1 MDISN
6 IRGRDKERASDE
18 KAIDKLY
25 KDIATG
31 ALRRKR
37 GANFDDLSEDED
49 DAAEERRRRKQL
61 EFARMRKA
69 LLEDENIGKIA
80 ENPKKMAFLRA
91 IEDRD
96 EEDEMEFLGEGEI
109 LVESVPDSQ
118 VGQGTMTSLQEDTAQ
133 VKDLEPQ
140 EPQQMNEPMVAQR
153 DSSKMSHRRTAV
165 DNSISRPTT
174 IAEIRESLS
183 FLVEDMI
190 IPDSQRI
197 DSESED
203 DDEMEIDQPAD
214 TRQVLGTVR
223 PSVVNRLSIVTRN
236 DEEEKPDGPMAF
248 HAPTM
253 NSASAFKVPLLR
265 RATDLSTA
273 SSSSSGTTTPTT
285 ESGVRMGG
293 SKKSNIHY
301 QAREAERRKIVEAA
315 ERKRKEEVKKSVIG
329 KGRSSVLGALGHIT
343 GFE

>member
-1 MDISN
+1 MF
-6 IRGRDKERASDE
+6 RDKERASDE

-61 EFARMRKA
+61 EFAKMRKA

-96 EEDEMEFLGEGEI
+96 EEDEMDFLGESDM
-109 LVESVPDSQ
+109 LVDSVPDSQ
-118 VGQGTMTSLQEDTAQ
+118 TGQDNTASQREDAAQAEESELQDH
-133 VKDLEPQ
+133 
-140 EPQQMNEPMVAQR
+140 QQTNEPAVAKVDVSR
-153 DSSKMSHRRTAV
+153 MSHRRTTV
-165 DNSISRPTT
+165 DNSMSRPTT

-183 FLVEDMI
+183 YLVEDTV

-197 DSESED
+197 DSDSEE
-203 DDEMEIDQPAD
+203 DEMEKDQPAQ
-214 TRQVLGTVR
+214 TRRRVLGSVR
-223 PSVVNRLSIVTRN
+223 PSVVNRLSIVIRN
-236 DEEEKPDGPMAF
+236 DGEEKPDEPLAF
-248 HAPTM
+248 HAPTS
-253 NSASAFKVPLLR
+253 NTASVFKVPLLR
-265 RATDLSTA
+265 RATNLSTT
-273 SSSSSGTTTPTT
+273 SSSSSGASTPMT
-285 ESGVRMGG
+285 ETGVRIGG

-301 QAREAERRKIVEAA
+301 QAREAERRKIVEAS

-329 KGRSSVLGALGHIT
+329 KGRSSVLGALKRST